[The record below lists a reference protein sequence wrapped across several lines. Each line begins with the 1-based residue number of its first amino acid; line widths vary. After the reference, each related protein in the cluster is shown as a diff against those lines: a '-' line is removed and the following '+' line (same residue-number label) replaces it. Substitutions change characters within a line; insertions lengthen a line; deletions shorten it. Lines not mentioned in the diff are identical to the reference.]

1 MEGDFLSDII
11 DFDKVGGYRYLNLIV
26 APCGSGKT
34 TLALNHLAP
43 MYGNPAR
50 ALYLIDTVA
59 GQDQL
64 LQNPRFRCYDK
75 DWREYFSD
83 TPIKDDGKVVVM
95 TYARF
100 GTLCK
105 YFPNWHIGLDTII
118 CDEIHKLFEMMLWNQ
133 AANIPRAENIYA
145 IAWDF
150 IFSAFYLEQVPAV
163 YGLTATPEALYE
175 HFHDKDNFYEED
187 PRFFKKKLERYIY
200 MVPLY
205 GTPRHYEQKS
215 TENYNSLT
223 MLCHQLPSDKKG
235 IIYVPRIAQMTK
247 CIEIL
252 QKRGIKAIGIWSP
265 NNQDW
270 WMDKQQYAVRQ
281 HIIETAS
288 IPDDV
293 DILLINKSCETSI
306 NIKSHIDYM
315 VVHSSQADVQTQA
328 IGRYRN
334 DLALV
339 YLYDPDIWDDIILPE
354 EMLNTPLYKEN
365 IDEYIKEQDIRD
377 EHGHIMKQPHF
388 LKHIT
393 MWGYEVQSKKK
404 KGGKRYHIITK
415 EETGTQN

>member
-1 MEGDFLSDII
+1 MEGDFLSNII
-11 DFDKVGGYRYLNLIV
+11 DFDEVGGYRYLNLIV
-26 APCGSGKT
+26 APCGSEKT

-43 MYGNPAR
+43 MYGSPAR

-64 LQNPRFRCYDK
+64 LQNPKFRCYDK
-75 DWREYFSD
+75 DWREDFAG
-83 TPIKDDGKVVVM
+83 TPLKDDGKVVVM

-105 YFPNWHIGLDTII
+105 HFPNWHIGLDTII
-118 CDEIHKLFEMMLWNQ
+118 CDEIHKLFEMMLWNS
-133 AANIPRAENIYA
+133 AANIPRNENIYA

-163 YGLTATPEALYE
+163 YGLTATPEALCE

-187 PRFFKKKLERYIY
+187 PRFFKEKLERFIY

-215 TENYNSLT
+215 TEKYNNLT
-223 MLCHQLPSDKKG
+223 MLCHRLPPDKKG
-235 IIYVPRIAQMTK
+235 IIYVPRIAQMTN
-247 CIEIL
+247 CIEVL
-252 QKRGIKAIGIWSP
+252 RKRGIRAVGIWSP
-265 NNQDW
+265 NNQEW

-334 DLALV
+334 DLDLV

-354 EMLNTPLYKEN
+354 EMLNTPLYKED
-365 IDEYIKEQDIRD
+365 IDTYIKEQDVRD
-377 EHGHIMKQPHF
+377 EHGHIMKQPSF

-393 MWGYEVQSKKK
+393 MWGYVVQSKKK
-404 KGGKRYHIITK
+404 KGGKRYHIINK
-415 EETGTQN
+415 ETTGTQN